1 MQRIYKASLSGKL
14 DLRLCSRT
22 SQNNRFLSRVLKKRR
37 LKLKIY
43 EKVVYKRRVNKVWLV
58 LKIILES
65 VCVLSCFSH
74 VQLLVTLWTGA
85 CQVPLSMGFPR
96 QEYWSRLPFLLPRG
110 LPNPGMVKYISVKYS
125 IYCFSIRV
133 GRKGR
138 NCAKTM
144 KV

>member
-1 MQRIYKASLSGKL
+1 MQRIYEASLSGKL

-37 LKLKIY
+37 VKLKIY

>member
-74 VQLLVTLWTGA
+74 VQLFAAPWAVA
-85 CQVPLSMGFPR
+85 HQVPLSMGFPR